1 MRWIRAVAV
10 ALPGLVLAGV
20 GLTHPSVLTPAT
32 AHHWWSMHI
41 VLLPLFPLLAVTF
54 WALLYGD
61 RTALAWLAR
70 IAAYGYAAFY
80 TALDVL
86 AGIAAGLVVEHDGG
100 TGENMARL
108 IGVGDQL
115 GLVGSWC
122 FLVAGALTTAAI
134 ALRGGLWALPGGLL
148 VLVSGWL
155 FLEHHIFAPYGV
167 LGQVGIAV
175 GTALLALAGAPPRRQ
190 RAAGHSRQPE
200 RAS

>member
-10 ALPGLVLAGV
+10 ALPGLVLAGI

-54 WALLYGD
+54 WALLHGD

-70 IAAYGYAAFY
+70 IAGYGYAAFY

-86 AGIAAGLVVEHDGG
+86 AGIAAGLVVEHDGR
-100 TGENMARL
+100 TGENTARL

-122 FLVAGALTTAAI
+122 FLVAAGLTTAAL

-175 GTALLALAGAPPRRQ
+175 GTALLALATVPPGRH
-190 RAAGHSRQPE
+190 RAAAHSLQPE
-200 RAS
+200 RAP